1 MDLEM
6 GVGPLPSEPVSM
18 PPLLTSASDS
28 TMGFSY
34 RNPAYRSANP
44 APSKS
49 KSSLSEVNKVV
60 YKIAVNVKYLLYYK
74 TLNKIR
80 KPANKLNY
88 KD

>member
-1 MDLEM
+1 MSFKENFLTGFNSDSYDCGGSLSAMDLEM

-18 PPLLTSASDS
+18 PPLLTSVSDS

-49 KSSLSEVNKVV
+49 KSSLSEVNKV
-60 YKIAVNVKYLLYYK
+60 ICNI
-74 TLNKIR
+74 T
-80 KPANKLNY
+80 
-88 KD
+88 